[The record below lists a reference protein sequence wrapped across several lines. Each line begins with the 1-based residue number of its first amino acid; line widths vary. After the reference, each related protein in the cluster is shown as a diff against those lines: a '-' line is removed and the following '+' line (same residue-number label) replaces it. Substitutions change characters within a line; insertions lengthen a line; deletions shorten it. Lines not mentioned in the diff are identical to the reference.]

1 MKFAHFSHVW
11 GKPGMTP
18 HQRYE
23 ELWRELQLCDELGF
37 DYSFCVEHHFRPD
50 ESWISS
56 PSLYV
61 VGAAARTRRMR
72 IGPMGYVVPL
82 YHPLRLAEEI
92 ALVDQI
98 VGGRMEL
105 GLVPGINPDYFKP
118 FGLDYNLRKSPTLE
132 FVEYLR
138 AAYGEKQPFT
148 FHGDVHHTDS
158 AQLAVQ
164 PLQRPQPPLWMMSRD
179 PQTLEFCA
187 RHGINPGYFL
197 VYPRADA
204 APRYRKFLA
213 DWATA
218 GWPQPPKIAYCT
230 IVYVDDT
237 DEKALDISL
246 ARAARAYEGFL
257 PPPKPGETFEQRV
270 REHAKKYIGRGEP
283 GASEIMANLFDAD
296 LPDEARTGLYW
307 FAGYGRQE
315 NSRGGTSRP
324 VQCLHGRVQ
333 FLGPAGGRSH
343 AFNPLVRRESHSR
356 LALHTSRFEARW
368 QLLRLN
374 QFRMRCETRG
384 IEPMHRETDD
394 RSGHERKRRPHIELL
409 HRHADEQRP
418 HQRTDD

>member
-1 MKFAHFSHVW
+1 VKFAHFSHVW

-23 ELWRELQLCDELGF
+23 ELWRELQLCDALGF

-61 VGAAARTRRMR
+61 VGAAARTRQMR

-148 FHGDVHHTDS
+148 FHGDAHHTDS

-164 PLQRPQPPLWMMSRD
+164 PLQRPRP
-179 PQTLEFCA
+179 
-187 RHGINPGYFL
+187 
-197 VYPRADA
+197 AD
-204 APRYRKFLA
+204 
-213 DWATA
+213 T
-218 GWPQPPKIAYCT
+218 
-230 IVYVDDT
+230 
-237 DEKALDISL
+237 
-246 ARAARAYEGFL
+246 
-257 PPPKPGETFEQRV
+257 
-270 REHAKKYIGRGEP
+270 
-283 GASEIMANLFDAD
+283 
-296 LPDEARTGLYW
+296 
-307 FAGYGRQE
+307 
-315 NSRGGTSRP
+315 
-324 VQCLHGRVQ
+324 
-333 FLGPAGGRSH
+333 
-343 AFNPLVRRESHSR
+343 
-356 LALHTSRFEARW
+356 
-368 QLLRLN
+368 
-374 QFRMRCETRG
+374 
-384 IEPMHRETDD
+384 
-394 RSGHERKRRPHIELL
+394 
-409 HRHADEQRP
+409 
-418 HQRTDD
+418 